1 MTRRLLTPVLLLAPA
16 ALAVS
21 LLAACA
27 GQTETPQAS
36 TGLPLESTSWGLASY
51 SDDAGALQ
59 SVPTDVTVTAQ
70 FSDGTVSGS
79 GGCNRY
85 SAGYEVDGSTLTI
98 GPPAATLIGCPEPQG
113 SVEQAFFVALGEV
126 TSYSSDEASLTL
138 SNGDGEPL
146 LVFEVVEAVSLTGTQ
161 WSATGVNNGKQAV
174 VSLVTGTTITAT
186 FGEDGTVSG
195 SAGCNRYNGGYT
207 ADAATIDIGPLAST
221 RKACEPD
228 VMTQEAAFLAAMENA
243 TTVTIDGSSL
253 ELRDAD
259 GALQVSFTAE

>member
-1 MTRRLLTPVLLLAPA
+1 MTRRLPTPLLLAPA

-21 LLAACA
+21 LLAACGGA
-27 GQTETPQAS
+27 SDTPQAT
-36 TGLPLESTSWGLASY
+36 TGLPLEATSWGLASY
-51 SDDAGALQ
+51 SGDAGSLQ
-59 SVPTDVTVTAQ
+59 QVPAGVTVTAQ
-70 FSDGTVSGS
+70 FSDGTVSGT

-85 SAGYEVDGSTLTI
+85 SAGYEVDGSSLTI
-98 GPPAATLIGCPEPQG
+98 GAPAATLIACPEPQG

-126 TSYSSDEASLTL
+126 ASYATDESSLTL
-138 SNGDGEPL
+138 SDGDGAPL
-146 LVFEVVEAVSLTGTQ
+146 LVFDVVEPVSLTGTK

-174 VSLVTGTTITAT
+174 VGLAAGTTITAT
-186 FGEDGTVSG
+186 FSEDGTVSG
-195 SAGCNRYNGGYT
+195 SSGCNNYTGGFT
-207 ADAATIDIGPLAST
+207 TEGGSIEIGPLAGT

-243 TTVTIDGSSL
+243 TTVTIDGSTL

>member
-21 LLAACA
+21 LLAAC
-27 GQTETPQAS
+27 GGETETPQAT
-36 TGLPLESTSWGLASY
+36 TGLPLESTSWGLISY
-51 SDDAGALQ
+51 SDSAGSLQ
-59 SVPTDVTVTAQ
+59 PVPDGVTVTAL

-85 SAGYEVDGSTLTI
+85 SAGYEVDGSSLTI
-98 GPPAATLIGCPEPQG
+98 GAPAATLIACPEPQG
-113 SVEQAFFVALGEV
+113 SVEQAFFVALGEIA
-126 TSYSSDEASLTL
+126 SYATDEASLTL
-138 SNGDGEPL
+138 SDGDGEPL
-146 LVFEVVEAVSLTGTQ
+146 LVFDVVEAVSLTGTQ
-161 WSATGVNNGKQAV
+161 WAATGVNNGKQAV
-174 VSLVTGTTITAT
+174 VSIAAGTSITAT
-186 FGEDGTVSG
+186 FAEDGTVSG

-207 ADAATIDIGPLAST
+207 TDGDSIDIGPLAST

-243 TTVTIDGSSL
+243 TTVTVDGASL

-259 GALQVSFTAE
+259 GALQVSFSAE